1 MSFNI
6 IEGDITK
13 LDVDA
18 IVNAANSSLLGG
30 GGVDG
35 AIHKAAGEKL
45 LEECRGLGGCKTGD
59 AKLTKGYNLLAK
71 YVIHTVGPIWRSGEY
86 GEEKLLRSCYKNSLK
101 IAKDKNLKSIA
112 FSLISS
118 GVYGYPMAGA
128 IDVAISEIKKFLN
141 KNDMKIILV
150 IFNRESFVIPNTS
163 LRKEI
168 SNILNKENKE
178 SVNKES
184 VNKGSVNKAIIDKE
198 SIDKESID
206 KESIDNKSTNNFYED
221 LIDLTE
227 EKNISLKELYKKA
240 NIDEAEL
247 EKIESNNEYYTSKN
261 ILLSFVIAFKFSLK
275 EMETLLEKY
284 GYKISYDKR
293 YDLIIKYF
301 VENERYDIFEINIV
315 LFAYKENLLGF

>member
-86 GEEKLLRSCYKNSLK
+86 GEEKLLRNCYKNSLK

-112 FSLISS
+112 FPLISS

-178 SVNKES
+178 SVNK
-184 VNKGSVNKAIIDKE
+184 GSVNKA

-206 KESIDNKSTNNFYED
+206 KDAINNKPTNNFYED

-227 EKNISLKELYKKA
+227 EKSISLNELYKKA

-247 EKIESNNEYYTSKN
+247 EKIESNNEYYPSKN

-301 VENERYDIFEINIV
+301 VENERYDIFEINTV

>member
-86 GEEKLLRSCYKNSLK
+86 GEEKLLRNCYKNSLK

-112 FSLISS
+112 FPLISS

-178 SVNKES
+178 SVNK
-184 VNKGSVNKAIIDKE
+184 A
-198 SIDKESID
+198 SIDKASID
-206 KESIDNKSTNNFYED
+206 KDAINNKPTNNFYED

-227 EKNISLKELYKKA
+227 EKSISLKELYKKA

-247 EKIESNNEYYTSKN
+247 EKIESNNEYYPSKN

-301 VENERYDIFEINIV
+301 VENERYDIFEINTV
-315 LFAYKENLLGF
+315 LFAYKENLLGFKGMEKN

>member
-86 GEEKLLRSCYKNSLK
+86 GEEKLLRNCYKNSLK

-112 FSLISS
+112 FPLISS

-178 SVNKES
+178 SVNK
-184 VNKGSVNKAIIDKE
+184 GSVNKA

-206 KESIDNKSTNNFYED
+206 KDAINNKPTNNFYED

-227 EKNISLKELYKKA
+227 GKSISLNELYKKA

-247 EKIESNNEYYTSKN
+247 EKIESNNEYYPSKN

-301 VENERYDIFEINIV
+301 VENRRYDIFEINTV

>member
-86 GEEKLLRSCYKNSLK
+86 GEEKLLRNCYKNSLK

-112 FSLISS
+112 FPLISS

-178 SVNKES
+178 SVNK
-184 VNKGSVNKAIIDKE
+184 GSVNKA

-206 KESIDNKSTNNFYED
+206 KDAINNKPTNNFYED

-227 EKNISLKELYKKA
+227 EKSISLNELYKKA

-247 EKIESNNEYYTSKN
+247 EKIESNNEYYPSKN

-301 VENERYDIFEINIV
+301 VENRRYDIFEINTV

>member
-86 GEEKLLRSCYKNSLK
+86 GEEKLLRNCYKNSLK

-112 FSLISS
+112 FPLISS

-184 VNKGSVNKAIIDKE
+184 VNKA
-198 SIDKESID
+198 SIDKASID
-206 KESIDNKSTNNFYED
+206 KDAINNKPTNNFYED

-227 EKNISLKELYKKA
+227 EKSISLKELYKKA

-247 EKIESNNEYYTSKN
+247 EKIESNNEYYPSKN

-301 VENERYDIFEINIV
+301 VENERYDIFEINTV
-315 LFAYKENLLGF
+315 LFAYKENLLGFKGMEKN

>member
-86 GEEKLLRSCYKNSLK
+86 GEEKLLRNCYKNSLK

-112 FSLISS
+112 FPLISS

-178 SVNKES
+178 SVNK
-184 VNKGSVNKAIIDKE
+184 GSVNKA

-206 KESIDNKSTNNFYED
+206 KDAINNKPTNNFYED

-227 EKNISLKELYKKA
+227 EKSISLNELYKKA

-247 EKIESNNEYYTSKN
+247 EKIESNNEYYPSKN

-301 VENERYDIFEINIV
+301 VENERYDIFEINTV
-315 LFAYKENLLGF
+315 LFAYKENLLGFKGMEKN

>member
-86 GEEKLLRSCYKNSLK
+86 GEEKLLRNCYKNSLK

-112 FSLISS
+112 FPLISS

-184 VNKGSVNKAIIDKE
+184 VNKA
-198 SIDKESID
+198 SIDKASID
-206 KESIDNKSTNNFYED
+206 KDAINNKPTNNFYED

-227 EKNISLKELYKKA
+227 EKSISLKELYKKA

-247 EKIESNNEYYTSKN
+247 EKIESNNEYYPSKN

-275 EMETLLEKY
+275 EMETLLERY
-284 GYKISYDKR
+284 EYKISYDKR

-301 VENERYDIFEINIV
+301 VENERYDIFEINTV
-315 LFAYKENLLGF
+315 LFAYKENLLGFKGMEKN

>member
-86 GEEKLLRSCYKNSLK
+86 GEEKLLRNCYKNSLK

-112 FSLISS
+112 FPLISS
-118 GVYGYPMAGA
+118 GVYGYPMDGA

-178 SVNKES
+178 SVNK
-184 VNKGSVNKAIIDKE
+184 GSVNKA
-198 SIDKESID
+198 SIDKASID
-206 KESIDNKSTNNFYED
+206 KDTINNKSTNNFYED

-227 EKNISLKELYKKA
+227 EKSISLKELYKKA

-247 EKIESNNEYYTSKN
+247 EKIESNNEYYPSKK

-284 GYKISYDKR
+284 RYKISYDKR

-301 VENERYDIFEINIV
+301 VENERYDIFEINTV

>member
-86 GEEKLLRSCYKNSLK
+86 GEEKLLRNCYKNSLK

-112 FSLISS
+112 FPLISS

-184 VNKGSVNKAIIDKE
+184 VNKA
-198 SIDKESID
+198 SIDKASID
-206 KESIDNKSTNNFYED
+206 KDAINNKPTNNFYED

-227 EKNISLKELYKKA
+227 EKSISLNELYKKA

-247 EKIESNNEYYTSKN
+247 EKIESNNEYYPSKN

-301 VENERYDIFEINIV
+301 VENRRYDIFEINTV

>member
-45 LEECRGLGGCKTGD
+45 LEECRGVGGCKTGD

-86 GEEKLLRSCYKNSLK
+86 GEEKLLRNCYKNSLK

-112 FSLISS
+112 FPLISS
-118 GVYGYPMAGA
+118 GVYGYPMDGA

-178 SVNKES
+178 SVNK
-184 VNKGSVNKAIIDKE
+184 GSVNKA
-198 SIDKESID
+198 SIDKASID
-206 KESIDNKSTNNFYED
+206 KDAINNKPTNNFYED

-227 EKNISLKELYKKA
+227 EKSISLKELYKKA

-247 EKIESNNEYYTSKN
+247 EKIESNNEYYPSKN

-301 VENERYDIFEINIV
+301 VENERYDIFEINTV
-315 LFAYKENLLGF
+315 LFAYKENLLGFKGMEKN

>member
-86 GEEKLLRSCYKNSLK
+86 GEEKLLRNCYKNSLK

-112 FSLISS
+112 FPLISS

-128 IDVAISEIKKFLN
+128 IDAAISEIKKFLN

-178 SVNKES
+178 SVNK
-184 VNKGSVNKAIIDKE
+184 A
-198 SIDKESID
+198 SIDKASID
-206 KESIDNKSTNNFYED
+206 KDAINNKPTNNFYED

-227 EKNISLKELYKKA
+227 EKSISLKELYKKA

-247 EKIESNNEYYTSKN
+247 EKIESNNEYYPSKN

-301 VENERYDIFEINIV
+301 VENERYDIFEINTV
-315 LFAYKENLLGF
+315 LFAYKENLLGFKGMEKN

>member
-86 GEEKLLRSCYKNSLK
+86 GEEKLLRNCYKNSLK

-112 FSLISS
+112 FPLISS

-178 SVNKES
+178 SVNK
-184 VNKGSVNKAIIDKE
+184 GSVNKA

-206 KESIDNKSTNNFYED
+206 KDAINNKPTNNFYED

-227 EKNISLKELYKKA
+227 EKSISLNELYKKA

-247 EKIESNNEYYTSKN
+247 EKIESNNEYYPSKN

-301 VENERYDIFEINIV
+301 VENRRYDIFEINTV
-315 LFAYKENLLGF
+315 LFAYKENLLGFKGMEKN

>member
-86 GEEKLLRSCYKNSLK
+86 GEEKLLRNCYKNSLK

-112 FSLISS
+112 FPLISS

-184 VNKGSVNKAIIDKE
+184 VNKA
-198 SIDKESID
+198 SIDKASID
-206 KESIDNKSTNNFYED
+206 KDAINNKPTNNFYED

-227 EKNISLKELYKKA
+227 EKSISLKELYKKA

-247 EKIESNNEYYTSKN
+247 EKIESNNEYYPSKN

-301 VENERYDIFEINIV
+301 VENRRYDIFEINTV

>member
-86 GEEKLLRSCYKNSLK
+86 GEEKLLRNCYKNSLK
-101 IAKDKNLKSIA
+101 IAKDKNFKSIA
-112 FSLISS
+112 FPLISS

-184 VNKGSVNKAIIDKE
+184 VNKA
-198 SIDKESID
+198 SIDKASID
-206 KESIDNKSTNNFYED
+206 KDAINNKPTNNFYED

-227 EKNISLKELYKKA
+227 EKSISLKELYKKA

-247 EKIESNNEYYTSKN
+247 EKIESNNEYYPSKN

-275 EMETLLEKY
+275 EMETLLERY
-284 GYKISYDKR
+284 EYKISYDKR

-301 VENERYDIFEINIV
+301 VENERYDIFEINTV
-315 LFAYKENLLGF
+315 LFAYKENLLGFKGMEKN

>member
-86 GEEKLLRSCYKNSLK
+86 GEEKLLRNCYKNSLK

-112 FSLISS
+112 FPLISS

-184 VNKGSVNKAIIDKE
+184 VNKA
-198 SIDKESID
+198 SIDKASID
-206 KESIDNKSTNNFYED
+206 KDAINNKPTNNFYED

-227 EKNISLKELYKKA
+227 EKSISLNELYKKA

-247 EKIESNNEYYTSKN
+247 EKIESNNEYYPSKN

-301 VENERYDIFEINIV
+301 VENRRYDIFEINTV
-315 LFAYKENLLGF
+315 LFAYKENLLGFKGMEKN

>member
-86 GEEKLLRSCYKNSLK
+86 GEEKLLRNCYKNSLK

-112 FSLISS
+112 FPLISS
-118 GVYGYPMAGA
+118 GVYGYPMDGA

-178 SVNKES
+178 SVNK
-184 VNKGSVNKAIIDKE
+184 GSVNKA
-198 SIDKESID
+198 SIDKASID
-206 KESIDNKSTNNFYED
+206 KDAINNKSTNNFYED

-227 EKNISLKELYKKA
+227 EKSISLKELYKKA

-247 EKIESNNEYYTSKN
+247 EKIESNNEYYPSKK

-284 GYKISYDKR
+284 RYKISYDKR

-301 VENERYDIFEINIV
+301 VENERYDIFEINTV

>member
-45 LEECRGLGGCKTGD
+45 LEECRGVGGCKTGD

-86 GEEKLLRSCYKNSLK
+86 GEEKLLRNCYKNSLK

-112 FSLISS
+112 FPLISS
-118 GVYGYPMAGA
+118 GVYGYPMDGA

-178 SVNKES
+178 SVNK
-184 VNKGSVNKAIIDKE
+184 GSVNKA
-198 SIDKESID
+198 SIDKASID
-206 KESIDNKSTNNFYED
+206 KDAINNKSTNNFYED

-227 EKNISLKELYKKA
+227 EKSISLKELYKKA

-247 EKIESNNEYYTSKN
+247 EKIESNNEYYPSKK

-284 GYKISYDKR
+284 RYKISYDKR

-301 VENERYDIFEINIV
+301 VENERYDIFEINTV

>member
-45 LEECRGLGGCKTGD
+45 LEECRGVGGCKTGD

-86 GEEKLLRSCYKNSLK
+86 GEEKLLRNCYKNSLK
-101 IAKDKNLKSIA
+101 ISKDKNLKSIA
-112 FSLISS
+112 FPLISS

-178 SVNKES
+178 SVNK
-184 VNKGSVNKAIIDKE
+184 GSVNKA
-198 SIDKESID
+198 SIDKASID
-206 KESIDNKSTNNFYED
+206 KDAINNKPTNNFYED

-227 EKNISLKELYKKA
+227 EKSRSLKKLYKKA

-247 EKIESNNEYYTSKN
+247 EKIESNNEYYPSKK

-284 GYKISYDKR
+284 RYKISYDKR

-301 VENERYDIFEINIV
+301 VENERYDIFEINTV

>member
-86 GEEKLLRSCYKNSLK
+86 GEEKLLRNCYKNSLK

-112 FSLISS
+112 FPLISS

-178 SVNKES
+178 SVNK
-184 VNKGSVNKAIIDKE
+184 GSVNKA
-198 SIDKESID
+198 SIDKASID
-206 KESIDNKSTNNFYED
+206 KDAINNKPTNNFYED

-227 EKNISLKELYKKA
+227 EKSISLKELYKKA

-247 EKIESNNEYYTSKN
+247 EKIESNNEYYPSKN

-301 VENERYDIFEINIV
+301 VENERYDIFEINTV
-315 LFAYKENLLGF
+315 LFAYKENLLGFKGMEKN

>member
-86 GEEKLLRSCYKNSLK
+86 GEEKLLRNCYKNSLK

-112 FSLISS
+112 FPLISS

-178 SVNKES
+178 SVNK
-184 VNKGSVNKAIIDKE
+184 GSVNKA

-206 KESIDNKSTNNFYED
+206 KDAINNKPTNNFYED

-227 EKNISLKELYKKA
+227 EKSISLKELYKKA

-247 EKIESNNEYYTSKN
+247 EKIESNNEYYPSKN

-284 GYKISYDKR
+284 RYKISYDKR

-301 VENERYDIFEINIV
+301 VENERYDIFEINTV
-315 LFAYKENLLGF
+315 LFAYKENLLGFKGMEKN